1 MSESSS
7 SSGARRGRHG
17 RRASATAGKTG
28 ADLGAVFTAAYP
40 AERSAVPLA
49 RREVSAFALRHGAA
63 GAKLEQIALAVS
75 EATTNV
81 VVHAYERG
89 ARARTIMVDAR
100 LERIGE
106 LCVTIAD
113 GGSGLRTSH
122 SSQGLGLGLSIVK
135 RLADGVELSELPA
148 GGLELR
154 MRFALDGAPAE
165 PPV

>member
-1 MSESSS
+1 MTESSS
-7 SSGARRGRHG
+7 SSGARRGGHR
-17 RRASATAGKTG
+17 RRASASAGKAG
-28 ADLGAVFTAAYP
+28 AGLDAIFTAAYP
-40 AERSAVPLA
+40 AERGSVPRA
-49 RREVSAFALRHGAA
+49 RREVSAFAARHGAA

-75 EATTNV
+75 EAATNV

-89 ARARTIMVDAR
+89 ARARTIVVDAR
-100 LERIGE
+100 LERAGE

-113 GGSGLRTSH
+113 GGAGLRTSH

-135 RLADGVELSELPA
+135 RLTDGVELSELPA

-154 MRFALDGAPAE
+154 MRFVLDGAPAE